1 MKENGRLRFEPEL
14 EKIYEEETSKERSY
28 QLYVRGYPAIFV
40 YLLFLIPD
48 HYMIPDIYGTA
59 LIVRLGIITPLL
71 IIGMIFQK
79 SNPPALIR
87 ERVESALIFFTA
99 LSLIFL
105 ISYSQSEIS
114 VIYHPGVSLV
124 IIFANLVVR
133 LRFHHGVII
142 SFAIFFM
149 YIALIP
155 FYAGNSLA
163 IQVFNISF
171 LLSCMIFSI
180 FASHSLE
187 KEKRKNFLLIY
198 KEKKRSNTLSEEN
211 SELQNLSE
219 RDSLTELSNR
229 RAMENFVMRLLSGSP
244 AERSLGVILIDVDFF
259 KKFNDTYG
267 HQAGDTCLKAI
278 GHTLESIIRKGHD
291 LAARYGGEEFI
302 LILPT
307 AEIDKL
313 HEISQRLIDEISR
326 LAILHGDSPISP
338 YVTASFGIAHGEL
351 HTYSDMENLIRRADK
366 ALYRAKTEG
375 RNRAC
380 FYSDPDQPAL
390 SSTGGDAN

>member
-1 MKENGRLRFEPEL
+1 MKEKWRLRFEPEMERL
-14 EKIYEEETSKERSY
+14 YEEETAKERSR

-48 HYMIPDIYGTA
+48 HYMIPDIYATA

-87 ERVESALIFFTA
+87 ERAESALIFLTA

-105 ISYSQSEIS
+105 ISRSQCELS

-124 IIFANLVVR
+124 LIFANLVVR

-142 SFAIFFM
+142 SFAVFFM
-149 YIALIP
+149 YIAFIP

-163 IQVFNISF
+163 IQVFNLSF
-171 LLSCMIFSI
+171 LLSNMIFSI
-180 FASHSLE
+180 FANYSLE

-198 KEKKRSNTLSEEN
+198 REKKRGDSLSEEN
-211 SELQNLSE
+211 TELQSLSE
-219 RDSLTELSNR
+219 KDSLTGLSNR
-229 RAMENFVMRLLSGSP
+229 RAMENFVIRLLSGSP
-244 AERSLGVILIDVDFF
+244 LEKSLEVILIDVDFF
-259 KKFNDTYG
+259 KKYNDTYG
-267 HQAGDTCLKAI
+267 HQAGDTCLKAV

-291 LAARYGGEEFI
+291 QAARYGGEEFI

-313 HEISQRLIDEISR
+313 HEITQRLIDEIGR
-326 LAILHGDSPISP
+326 LAIPHGASPISP

-366 ALYRAKTEG
+366 ALYKAKTEG

-380 FYSDPDQPAL
+380 FYSDPDQPTL